1 MPSPAP
7 GPRTGV
13 AGRVLDRALR
23 ARPRRLLAACVVL
36 VVACGLLAARGT
48 GTSADLLAGGRSDVG
63 RATQAQRAALG
74 DEPVVVVASGDLR
87 QTLAPANLMALMRLE
102 GRLARLDG
110 VRSVFGPATFV
121 NQTVLQIERV
131 LRAALGPA
139 AERADRDAR
148 AAAAAARARGAD
160 AGAAQRAGERARLRG
175 LGPARDDYAQL
186 LVRYG
191 YIGLPAI
198 DNRAFVSALVYGS
211 GTAPK
216 RRFGWLF
223 PDARHAVIY
232 VRPRAGLSDAQTR
245 RLGEQ
250 MERLAGGTRAGG
262 ARLRVAGAP
271 LVAAAMSRSSRDELI
286 RLAPLALLA
295 MALVLLLG
303 YRARAPRLHLLGLA
317 VVASTITAGAA
328 VAAGLGLTP
337 ATVAALPVVI
347 GLTVDYAVQLQA
359 RYWREREGHGPEEAA
374 RRATRAIARIL
385 LPAGAATCAGFA
397 VLMASEVPLLA
408 RLGATL
414 VIGTAVGF
422 AVVLVVG
429 GRLLTLRDGRGVPGA
444 LRWRAPHGRGS
455 RWVVAAGCAAA
466 GAGLV
471 AGTRA
476 PIESDIARLVAP
488 GQPELRAVQAV
499 QRELRTSGQLRIAVS
514 GENVAWPSALA
525 WMRDAQRRMERLDAR
540 LEPGP
545 NLGELLLTGASN
557 RPTAEEVRSLLRVVP
572 RYLVGAVMTKDGR
585 RAEMSVGI
593 PLMPVEQQR
602 RLLRRIDAVLATAPP
617 GLHAEPAGLLAS
629 AAASIGVLQDERTAL
644 LLLAALAI
652 VVVLAVA
659 RRRLDRALVAL
670 VPALLAAGLSGL
682 AIWAL
687 GLRLTPLSAGLET
700 LVLAVGVEF
709 GVLMDARYQELR
721 LTGLGPGAASERA
734 RETGAPP
741 VIASAATVSAGFLV
755 LALSGSAVM
764 RQFGLLVAFE
774 LVLCLVAAVAL
785 VTPLAAAA
793 DRAQMARARRP
804 AAARVPRLVRL
815 QRRSP

>member
-1 MPSPAP
+1 M
-7 GPRTGV
+7 
-13 AGRVLDRALR
+13 LDRTLR
-23 ARPRRLLAACVVL
+23 ARPRWLLAACVAL
-36 VVACGLLAARGT
+36 VVASGLLAARGT
-48 GTSADLLAGGRSDVG
+48 GTSGDLLAGGRTDVG

-74 DEPVVVVASGDLR
+74 DEPIVVVASGDLR
-87 QTLAPANLMALMRLE
+87 ETLAPANLMALMRLE
-102 GRLARLDG
+102 GRLARLKG

-131 LRAALGPA
+131 LRTTLGPA
-139 AERADRDAR
+139 AERADGAAR
-148 AAAAAARARGAD
+148 AAVAAARARGAD
-160 AGAAQRAGERARLRG
+160 PAAAQRAGEQARVRA

-191 YIGLPAI
+191 YMGLPAI

-232 VRPRAGLSDAQTR
+232 TRPQAGLSDAQTR

-250 MERLAGGTRAGG
+250 MQRLAGATKVG
-262 ARLRVAGAP
+262 AAHLRVAGAP
-271 LVAAAMSRSSRDELI
+271 LVAAAMSRSSRQELT

-295 MALVLLLG
+295 MALVLLFG

-317 VVASTITAGAA
+317 VVASVITAGAA

-359 RYWREREGHGPEEAA
+359 RYWREREHHEPAEAA
-374 RRATRAIARIL
+374 RRATHAMARIL
-385 LPAGAATCAGFA
+385 LPAGAAMCAGFA
-397 VLMASEVPLLA
+397 ILVASAVPVLS
-408 RLGATL
+408 RLGGTL
-414 VIGTAVGF
+414 VIGTVVGL

-429 GRLLTLRDGRGVPGA
+429 GRLLTLRDGRGDPGA
-444 LRWRAPHGRGS
+444 LALRMPRGRWPG
-455 RWVVAAGCAAA
+455 WVVAGACVAAC
-466 GAGLV
+466 AGLAV
-471 AGTRA
+471 STQA

-499 QRELRTSGQLRIAVS
+499 QRELRTSGQLRIAVWGGDVTS
-514 GENVAWPSALA
+514 PAALA
-525 WMRDAQRRMERLDAR
+525 WMRDAQRRVERLDRR
-540 LEPGP
+540 LQPGP
-545 NLGELLLTGASN
+545 NLGELLLTGASS

-572 RYLVGAVMTKDGR
+572 RYVVDAVMTKDRR

-602 RLLRRIDAVLATAPP
+602 RLLARIDAVLATAPA

-629 AAASIGVLQDERTAL
+629 AAASIGVLQDERIPF
-644 LLLAALAI
+644 LLLAALSI
-652 VVVLAVA
+652 VVVLALA
-659 RRRLDRALVAL
+659 RRRLVRALVAL

-687 GLRLTPLSAGLET
+687 GLRLTPLSASLET

-709 GVLMDARYQELR
+709 GVLMEVRYQELR
-721 LTGLGPGAASERA
+721 RSGLGPAAASQRA
-734 RETGAPP
+734 RVTGAPP

-755 LALSGSAVM
+755 LALSGSAVI

-793 DRAQMARARRP
+793 DRAQMARAGRR
-804 AAARVPRLVRL
+804 AAGRVPLSRLR
-815 QRRSP
+815 RRSP

>member
-1 MPSPAP
+1 M
-7 GPRTGV
+7 
-13 AGRVLDRALR
+13 LDRALR
-23 ARPRRLLAACVVL
+23 ARPRWLLAACVVL
-36 VVACGLLAARGT
+36 VVASGLLAARGT
-48 GTSADLLAGGRSDVG
+48 GTSGDLLAGGRSDVG

-74 DEPVVVVASGDLR
+74 DEPIVVVASGDLR

-102 GRLARLDG
+102 GRLARLKG

-131 LRAALGPA
+131 LRTTLGPA
-139 AERADRDAR
+139 AERADVAAR

-160 AGAAQRAGERARLRG
+160 PAAAQQAGEQARVRA

-191 YIGLPAI
+191 YMGLPAI
-198 DNRAFVSALVYGS
+198 DNRAFVSALIYGS

-232 VRPRAGLSDAQTR
+232 TRPQAGLSDAQTR

-250 MERLAGGTRAGG
+250 MQRLAGATKVGG

-271 LVAAAMSRSSRDELI
+271 LVAAAMSRSSRQELT

-295 MALVLLLG
+295 MALVLLFG

-317 VVASTITAGAA
+317 VVASVITTGAA

-359 RYWREREGHGPEEAA
+359 RYWRERELHGPAEAA
-374 RRATRAIARIL
+374 RRATHAMARIL
-385 LPAGAATCAGFA
+385 LPAGAAMCAGFA
-397 VLMASEVPLLA
+397 ILVASAVPILS
-408 RLGATL
+408 RLGGTL
-414 VIGTAVGF
+414 VIGTVVGL

-429 GRLLTLRDGRGVPGA
+429 GRLLTLRDGRGLPGA
-444 LRWRAPHGRGS
+444 LRVRTPRGCWAG
-455 RWVVAAGCAAA
+455 WVVAGACVAAAA
-466 GAGLV
+466 GLAV
-471 AGTRA
+471 STQA
-476 PIESDIARLVAP
+476 PIESDVARLVAP

-499 QRELRTSGQLRIAVS
+499 QRELRTSGQLRIAVW
-514 GENVAWPSALA
+514 GEDVTSPAALA
-525 WMRDAQRRMERLDAR
+525 WMRDAQRRVERLDRR
-540 LEPGP
+540 LQPGP
-545 NLGELLLTGASN
+545 NLGELLLTGASS
-557 RPTAEEVRSLLRVVP
+557 RPTAEEIRSLLRVVP
-572 RYLVGAVMTKDGR
+572 RYVVDAVMTKDRR

-602 RLLRRIDAVLATAPP
+602 RLLTRIDAVLATAPA

-629 AAASIGVLQDERTAL
+629 AAESIGVLQDERIPF
-644 LLLAALAI
+644 LLLATLSI
-652 VVVLAVA
+652 LTVLALA
-659 RRRLDRALVAL
+659 RRRLVRALVAL

-687 GLRLTPLSAGLET
+687 GLRLTPLSASLET

-709 GVLMDARYQELR
+709 GVLMEVRYQELR
-721 LTGLGPGAASERA
+721 RTGLGPAAASERA
-734 RETGAPP
+734 RVTGAPP

-755 LALSGSAVM
+755 LGLSGSAVI

-793 DRAQMARARRP
+793 DRAQMARAGRR
-804 AAARVPRLVRL
+804 AAGRVPLPRLR
-815 QRRSP
+815 RRSP

>member
-1 MPSPAP
+1 
-7 GPRTGV
+7 
-13 AGRVLDRALR
+13 VLDRTLR
-23 ARPRRLLAACVVL
+23 ARPRWLLAACVVL
-36 VVACGLLAARGT
+36 VVASGLLAARGT
-48 GTSADLLAGGRSDVG
+48 GTSGDLLAGERSDVG

-74 DEPVVVVASGDLR
+74 DEPIVVVASGDLH

-102 GRLARLDG
+102 GRLARLKG

-131 LRAALGPA
+131 LRTTLGPA
-139 AERADRDAR
+139 AERADRAAR
-148 AAAAAARARGAD
+148 AAAAAARARGANP
-160 AGAAQRAGERARLRG
+160 AASQQAGEQARVRA

-191 YIGLPAI
+191 YMGLPAI
-198 DNRAFVSALVYGS
+198 DNRAFVSALIYGS

-232 VRPRAGLSDAQTR
+232 TRPQAGLSDAQTR

-250 MERLAGGTRAGG
+250 MQRLAGATKVGG
-262 ARLRVAGAP
+262 AHLRVAGAP
-271 LVAAAMSRSSRDELI
+271 LVAAAMSRSSRQELT

-295 MALVLLLG
+295 MALVLLFG

-317 VVASTITAGAA
+317 VVASVITTGAA

-359 RYWREREGHGPEEAA
+359 RYWRERDHHEPAEAA
-374 RRATRAIARIL
+374 RRATHAMARIL
-385 LPAGAATCAGFA
+385 LPAGAAMCAGFA
-397 VLMASEVPLLA
+397 VLMASAVPILS
-408 RLGATL
+408 RLGGTL
-414 VIGTAVGF
+414 VIGTVVGL

-444 LRWRAPHGRGS
+444 LRLRMPRGRWAS
-455 RWVVAAGCAAA
+455 WVVAGACVAA
-466 GAGLV
+466 GAGLAV
-471 AGTRA
+471 STQA

-499 QRELRTSGQLRIAVS
+499 QRDLRTSGQLRIAVWGGDVTS
-514 GENVAWPSALA
+514 PAALA
-525 WMRDAQRRMERLDAR
+525 WMRDAQRRVERLDRR
-540 LEPGP
+540 LQPGP
-545 NLGELLLTGASN
+545 NLGELLLTGASS
-557 RPTAEEVRSLLRVVP
+557 RPTAEEIRSLLRVVP
-572 RYLVGAVMTKDGR
+572 RYVVDAVMTKDRR

-602 RLLRRIDAVLATAPP
+602 RLLTRIDAVLATAPA

-629 AAASIGVLQDERTAL
+629 AAESIGVLQSERIPF
-644 LLLAALAI
+644 LLLAALSI
-652 VVVLAVA
+652 VVVLALA
-659 RRRLDRALVAL
+659 RRRLVRALIAL
-670 VPALLAAGLSGL
+670 APALLAAGLSGL

-687 GLRLTPLSAGLET
+687 GLRLTPLSASLET

-709 GVLMDARYQELR
+709 GVLMEVRYQELR
-721 LTGLGPGAASERA
+721 RSGLGPEAASARA

-755 LALSGSAVM
+755 LALSGSAVI

-793 DRAQMARARRP
+793 DRAQMARAGRR
-804 AAARVPRLVRL
+804 AAGRVPLPRLR
-815 QRRSP
+815 RRSP

>member
-1 MPSPAP
+1 
-7 GPRTGV
+7 V
-13 AGRVLDRALR
+13 VGRVLDRTLR
-23 ARPRRLLAACVVL
+23 ARPRWLLAACVVL
-36 VVACGLLAARGT
+36 VVASGLLAARGT
-48 GTSADLLAGGRSDVG
+48 GTSGDLLAGGRSDVG

-74 DEPVVVVASGDLR
+74 DEPIVVVASGDLH
-87 QTLAPANLMALMRLE
+87 QTLAPANLIALMRLE
-102 GRLARLDG
+102 GRLARLEG

-131 LRAALGPA
+131 LRTTLGPA
-139 AERADRDAR
+139 AERADRAAR
-148 AAAAAARARGAD
+148 AAAAAARTRGAD
-160 AGAAQRAGERARLRG
+160 PAAAQQAGEQARVRA

-191 YIGLPAI
+191 YMGLPAI
-198 DNRAFVSALVYGS
+198 DNRAFVSALIYGA

-232 VRPRAGLSDAQTR
+232 TRPRAGLSDAQTR

-250 MERLAGGTRAGG
+250 MQRLAAGTKVG
-262 ARLRVAGAP
+262 AAHLRVAGAP
-271 LVAAAMSRSSRDELI
+271 LVAAAMSRSSRQELT

-295 MALVLLLG
+295 MALVLLFG

-317 VVASTITAGAA
+317 VVASVITAGAA

-337 ATVAALPVVI
+337 ATVAALPVII
-347 GLTVDYAVQLQA
+347 GLTVDYGVQLQA
-359 RYWREREGHGPEEAA
+359 RYWREREHHEPEEAA
-374 RRATRAIARIL
+374 RRATHAMARIL
-385 LPAGAATCAGFA
+385 LPAGAAMCAGFA
-397 VLMASEVPLLA
+397 VLVASSVPVLS
-408 RLGATL
+408 RLGGTL
-414 VIGTAVGF
+414 VIGTVVGL

-444 LRWRAPHGRGS
+444 LRVRTPRGRWTG
-455 RWVVAAGCAAA
+455 WAVAGACVAAAA
-466 GAGLV
+466 GLAV
-471 AGTRA
+471 STQA
-476 PIESDIARLVAP
+476 PIESDVARLVAP

-499 QRELRTSGQLRIAVS
+499 QHELRTSGQLRIAVWGADVTS
-514 GENVAWPSALA
+514 PAALA
-525 WMRDAQRRMERLDAR
+525 WMRDAQRRIERLDRR
-540 LEPGP
+540 LQPGP
-545 NLGELLLTGASN
+545 NLGELLLTGASS
-557 RPTAEEVRSLLRVVP
+557 RPTAEEIRSLLRVVP
-572 RYLVGAVMTKDGR
+572 RYVVDAVMTKDRR

-593 PLMPVEQQR
+593 PLMAVEQQR
-602 RLLRRIDAVLATAPP
+602 RLLARIDAVLATAPA

-629 AAASIGVLQDERTAL
+629 AAESIGVLQDERIPF
-644 LLLAALAI
+644 LLLAALSI
-652 VVVLAVA
+652 VAVLALA
-659 RRRLDRALVAL
+659 RRRLVRALVAL

-687 GLRLTPLSAGLET
+687 GLRLTPLSASLET

-709 GVLMDARYQELR
+709 GVLMEMRYRELR
-721 LTGLGPGAASERA
+721 RAGLGPEAASERA

-755 LALSGSAVM
+755 LALSGSAVI

-793 DRAQMARARRP
+793 DRAQMARAARR
-804 AAARVPRLVRL
+804 AAGRVPLPRLR
-815 QRRSP
+815 RRSP

>member
-1 MPSPAP
+1 
-7 GPRTGV
+7 V
-13 AGRVLDRALR
+13 VGRVLGRTLR
-23 ARPRRLLAACVVL
+23 ARPRWLLAACVVL
-36 VVACGLLAARGT
+36 VAASGLLVAGGT
-48 GTSADLLAGGRSDVG
+48 GTSGDLLAGGRSDVG

-74 DEPVVVVASGDLR
+74 DEPIVVVASGDLR

-102 GRLARLDG
+102 GRLARTSG

-139 AERADRDAR
+139 AERADRAAR
-148 AAAAAARARGAD
+148 AAAAAARARGAGP
-160 AGAAQRAGERARLRG
+160 AAAQRAGEQARLRG
-175 LGPARDDYAQL
+175 LGPMRDDYAQL

-250 MERLAGGTRAGG
+250 MQRLATGTRVGG

-271 LVAAAMSRSSRDELI
+271 LVAAAMSRSSREELT

-317 VVASTITAGAA
+317 VVASVITTGVA

-359 RYWREREGHGPEEAA
+359 RYWRERERHEPEEAA
-374 RRATRAIARIL
+374 RHATQAIARIL
-385 LPAGAATCAGFA
+385 LPAGAAMCAGFA
-397 VLMASEVPLLA
+397 VLAASAVPLLS

-414 VIGTAVGF
+414 VVGTVVGL

-429 GRLLTLRDGRGVPGA
+429 GRLLTLRDGRGVPGT
-444 LRWRAPHGRGS
+444 LRWRAPRGR
-455 RWVVAAGCAAA
+455 RRDRVLALICVAA

-471 AGTRA
+471 VATQA
-476 PIESDIARLVAP
+476 PIESDVARLVAP

-499 QRELRTSGQLRIAVS
+499 QRELRTSGQLRIAVW
-514 GENVAWPSALA
+514 GDDVASPAALA
-525 WMRDAQRRMERLDAR
+525 WMRDAQRRIERLDVR
-540 LEPGP
+540 LQPGP
-545 NLGELLLTGASN
+545 NLGELLLTGAST
-557 RPTAEEVRSLLRVVP
+557 RPTADEVRSLLRVVP
-572 RYLVGAVMTKDGR
+572 RYVVDAVMTKDRR

-593 PLMPVEQQR
+593 PLMAVEQQG
-602 RLLRRIDAVLATAPP
+602 RLLRRIDAVLATAPA

-629 AAASIGVLQDERTAL
+629 AAASIGVLQDERIPL
-644 LLLAALAI
+644 LLLAALSI

-670 VPALLAAGLSGL
+670 APALLAAGLAGL

-687 GLRLTPLSAGLET
+687 GLRLTPLSASLEM

-709 GVLMDARYQELR
+709 GILMEARYQELR
-721 LTGLGPGAASERA
+721 RAGLGPEAASERA

-755 LALSGSAVM
+755 LALSGSSVI

-774 LVLCLVAAVAL
+774 LVLCLLAAVAL

-793 DRAQMARARRP
+793 ERAQMARARRP
-804 AAARVPRLVRL
+804 APGRRPLARL